1 MTFQYSK
8 LFQAM
13 AFTAVITGGLLQ
25 GQAMA
30 AGTTAGTDINNK
42 ATLSFSVG
50 GTPQTVIES
59 KPLGNTTPG
68 VGLGEATTFK
78 VDRRINLVVATT
90 NTAPVS
96 VALGN
101 NGMIT
106 SFTVT
111 NSTNDVI
118 DVILSNIATMAV
130 ASTGAT
136 GVDNADLINGNC
148 TMHADAAGATSAIT
162 RLPSVAADAVVPV
175 YVKCN
180 IQPLSALPTPQTY
193 VEWNNRVSVVSLV
206 GQAAI
211 KAGGAAY
218 TQDTGPDDAATV
230 QNVFGDEAGGNAGVA
245 GALGTTL
252 GGAGNAVDAYRDGIH
267 SANSAYK
274 IIMPILTVTKVETL
288 VCDPLNGASNPK
300 RIPGA
305 LVRYSI
311 TVSNAA
317 VALAS
322 GNLTTVTDPLQTD
335 LIHDVNFVAGT
346 SAASCIAGTAAT
358 SGGVAG
364 SGFRLSNV
372 AVTPATAIRP
382 AGPVYLTNALD
393 TDGAGIAA
401 QDITINYTNGLPVV
415 GTTHTA
421 GEIKPGESV
430 TVEFQAFI
438 K

>member
-1 MTFQYSK
+1 MKLQHSK
-8 LFQAM
+8 LMQAM
-13 AFTAVITGGLLQ
+13 ALSALIAGGMLHS
-25 GQAMA
+25 QAMA
-30 AGTTAGTDINNK
+30 AGTTAGTNIDNK
-42 ATLSFSVG
+42 ATLNFSVG
-50 GTPQTVIES
+50 GTLQTPVES
-59 KPLGNTTPG
+59 SPAGNLTPG
-68 VGLGEATTFK
+68 VNNGAVTTFK

-101 NGMIT
+101 SGMIT

-118 DVILSNIATMAV
+118 DVILSNIANLAV

-136 GVDNADLINGNC
+136 GVDDADFVNGAC
-148 TMHADAAGATSAIT
+148 TMHTDAAGATAAIT

-180 IQPLSALPTPQTY
+180 IQPLSALAPQTY
-193 VEWNNRVSVVSLV
+193 VAWNNRVNVVSLV

-211 KAGGAAY
+211 AAGGAAY
-218 TQDTGPDDAATV
+218 TQDTGPDVAATV

-245 GALGTTL
+245 GAVGTTL

-274 IIMPILTVTKVETL
+274 IIMPILKVTKVETL
-288 VCDPLNGASNPK
+288 VCDPLNGTTNPK

-311 TVSNAA
+311 TVSNDAA
-317 VALAS
+317 ALAS
-322 GNLTTVTDPLQTD
+322 GNLTTMTDPLQAALT
-335 LIHDVNFVAGT
+335 HDVNFVAGT
-346 SAASCIAGTAAT
+346 SAATCIAGTAPT
-358 SGGVAG
+358 SGGTAG
-364 SGFRLSNV
+364 SGFRWSNV
-372 AVTPATAIRP
+372 AVAPATAIRP

-393 TDGAGIAA
+393 TDGAGITA
-401 QDITINYTNGLPVV
+401 QDVTINYTNGLPVI
-415 GTTHTA
+415 GTTHTV

>member
-1 MTFQYSK
+1 MTFQHSK

-13 AFTAVITGGLLQ
+13 AIATVITGGMLH

-42 ATLSFSVG
+42 ATLNFSVG
-50 GTPQTVIES
+50 GTPQTAVES
-59 KPLGNTTPG
+59 SPAGNLTPG
-68 VGLGEATTFK
+68 VNNGAVTTFK
-78 VDRRINLVVATT
+78 VDRRINLLVATT

-101 NGMIT
+101 TGMIT

-118 DVILSNIATMAV
+118 DVILSNIANLAA

-136 GVDNADLINGNC
+136 GVDDADFINGAC
-148 TMHADAAGATSAIT
+148 TMHTDAAGATAAIT

-180 IQPLSALPTPQTY
+180 IQPLTALAPQTY
-193 VEWNNRVSVVSLV
+193 VAWNNRVNVVSLV

-211 KAGGAAY
+211 AAGGAAY
-218 TQDTGPDDAATV
+218 TQDTGPDVANAV
-230 QNVFGDEAGGNAGVA
+230 QNVFGDEAGGNGGVA
-245 GALGTTL
+245 GAVGTTA
-252 GGAGNAVDAYRDGIH
+252 GGAGNTVDAYRDGIH

-274 IIMPILTVTKVETL
+274 IIMPILKVTKTETL
-288 VCDPLNGASNPK
+288 VCDPLNGVTNPK

-311 TVSNAA
+311 TVSNDAA
-317 VALAS
+317 ALAS
-322 GNLTTVTDPLQTD
+322 GNLTTVTDPLQAD
-335 LIHDVNFVAGT
+335 LLHDVNFVAGT
-346 SAASCIAGTAAT
+346 SAATCVAGTAAT
-358 SGGVAG
+358 SGGTAG

-372 AVTPATAIRP
+372 AVTPATLVRP
-382 AGPVYLTNALD
+382 AGPVYSTNAVD
-393 TDGAGIAA
+393 TDAAGIVA
-401 QDITINYTNGLPVV
+401 QDITINYSNGLPVI

>member
-1 MTFQYSK
+1 MTFQHSK
-8 LFQAM
+8 IFQAV
-13 AFTAVITGGLLQ
+13 AFIVVISGGMLH

-42 ATLSFSVG
+42 ATLNFSVG
-50 GTPQTVIES
+50 GSVQTPVES
-59 KPLGNTTPG
+59 SPTGNLTPG
-68 VGLGEATTFK
+68 VGGGVVTTFK

-101 NGMIT
+101 SGMIT

-111 NSTNDVI
+111 NSTNDVV
-118 DVILSNIATMAV
+118 DVILSNIATMAA

-136 GVDNADLINGNC
+136 GVDDADFINGAC
-148 TMHADAAGATSAIT
+148 TMHTDAAGSTAAIT

-180 IQPLSALPTPQTY
+180 IQPLTALTPQTY
-193 VEWNNRVSVVSLV
+193 AAWNNRVNVVSLV
-206 GQAAI
+206 GQAAT
-211 KAGGAAY
+211 AGGGAAF
-218 TQDTGPDDAATV
+218 TQDTGADVATAV
-230 QNVFGDEAGGNAGVA
+230 QNVFGDEAGGNGGVA
-245 GALGTTL
+245 GAAGTTL
-252 GGAGNAVDAYRDGIH
+252 GGAGNAVDAYRDGLH

-274 IIMPILTVTKVETL
+274 IIMPILTVTKTETL
-288 VCDPLNGASNPK
+288 VCDPLNGVINPK

-317 VALAS
+317 TALAS
-322 GNLTTVTDPLQTD
+322 GNLTTATDPLQAD
-335 LIHDVNFVAGT
+335 LTHDVNFVAGT
-346 SAASCIAGTAAT
+346 SAATCIAGAAPT
-358 SGGVAG
+358 SGGAAG

-372 AVTPATAIRP
+372 AVSPATLLRP
-382 AGPVYLTNALD
+382 AGPAYLTNGVD
-393 TDGAGIAA
+393 TDGAGILV

>member
-1 MTFQYSK
+1 MTFQHSK
-8 LFQAM
+8 IFQAV
-13 AFTAVITGGLLQ
+13 ALTVAISGGMLH

-42 ATLSFSVG
+42 ATLNFSVG
-50 GTPQTVIES
+50 GSVQTPVES
-59 KPLGNTTPG
+59 SPTGNLTPG
-68 VGLGEATTFK
+68 AGLGTVTTFK

-101 NGMIT
+101 SGMIT
-106 SFTVT
+106 AFTVT
-111 NSTNDVI
+111 NSTNDSI
-118 DVILSNIATMAV
+118 DVILSNIANMAA

-136 GVDNADLINGNC
+136 GIDDADFVNGAC
-148 TMHADAAGATSAIT
+148 TMHTDAAGATAAIT

-180 IQPLSALPTPQTY
+180 IQPLTALAPQTY
-193 VEWNNRVSVVSLV
+193 AAWNNRVNVVSLV

-211 KAGGAAY
+211 AGGGAAY
-218 TQDTGPDDAATV
+218 TQDTGIDVANTV
-230 QNVFGDEAGGNAGVA
+230 QNVFGDEAGGNGAVA
-245 GALGTTL
+245 GAAGTTL
-252 GGAGNAVDAYRDGIH
+252 GGAGNAVDAYRDGLH

-274 IIMPILTVTKVETL
+274 IIMPILKVTKTETL
-288 VCDPLNGASNPK
+288 VCDPLNGVTNPK

-311 TVSNAA
+311 TVSNDAT
-317 VALAS
+317 ALAS
-322 GNLTTVTDPLQTD
+322 GNLTTVTDPLQAE
-335 LIHDVNFVAGT
+335 LLHDVNFVAGT
-346 SAASCIAGTAAT
+346 SAATCVAGAAAT
-358 SGGVAG
+358 AGGTAG

-372 AVTPATAIRP
+372 AVAPATLVRT
-382 AGPVYLTNALD
+382 AGPVYLSNAVD

-401 QDITINYTNGLPVV
+401 QDVTINYTNGLPVA

>member
-1 MTFQYSK
+1 MKLQHSK
-8 LFQAM
+8 LMQAM
-13 AFTAVITGGLLQ
+13 TLSIVIAGGMLH

-30 AGTTAGTDINNK
+30 AGTTAGTNIDNK
-42 ATLSFSVG
+42 ATLNFSVG
-50 GTPQTVIES
+50 GTPQTAVES
-59 KPLGNTTPG
+59 SPAGNLTPG
-68 VGLGEATTFK
+68 VNNGAVTTFK

-101 NGMIT
+101 SGMIT

-111 NSTNDVI
+111 NSTNDTV
-118 DVILSNIATMAV
+118 DVILSSIANLAA

-136 GVDNADLINGNC
+136 GVDDADFINGAC
-148 TMHADAAGATSAIT
+148 TLHTDVAGATAAIT

-180 IQPLSALPTPQTY
+180 IQPLTALAPQTY
-193 VEWNNRVSVVSLV
+193 VAWNNRVNVVSLV

-211 KAGGAAY
+211 AAGGVAY
-218 TQDTGPDDAATV
+218 TQDTGPDVANAV

-245 GALGTTL
+245 GAAGTTL

-274 IIMPILTVTKVETL
+274 IIMPILKVTKSETL
-288 VCDPLNGASNPK
+288 VCDPLNGVTNPK

-311 TVSNAA
+311 TVSNDAA
-317 VALAS
+317 ALAS
-322 GNLTTVTDPLQTD
+322 GNLTTMTDPLQAALT
-335 LIHDVNFVAGT
+335 HDVNFVAGT
-346 SAASCIAGTAAT
+346 SAATCIAGTAPT
-358 SGGVAG
+358 SGGTVGA
-364 SGFRLSNV
+364 GFRWSNV
-372 AVTPATAIRP
+372 AVAPATAIRP
-382 AGPVYLTNALD
+382 VGPVYLTNALD

-401 QDITINYTNGLPVV
+401 QDVTINYTNGLPLI
-415 GTTHTA
+415 GTTHTV